1 MTRTTL
7 AAFAL
12 ALLAAS
18 CSPAAQP
25 APLPH
30 VEPPPHPPVLIVPP
44 EPPRD
49 QCGAAAL
56 QHLVGKPKTEI
67 PVPVEIDNR
76 RVTCT
81 TCPITEEYV
90 AKRLNIFFDEDT
102 GLVKEV
108 RCG

>member
-1 MTRTTL
+1 MKRATFAAVGL
-7 AAFAL
+7 AA
-12 ALLAAS
+12 LAAS
-18 CSPAAQP
+18 CAPASQP
-25 APLPH
+25 PPLPL
-30 VEPPPHPPVLIVPP
+30 VEPPPHPPVMVVP

-49 QCGAAAL
+49 QCGAEAL
-56 QHLVGKPKTEI
+56 QNLVGKPKTEI
-67 PVPVEIDNR
+67 PVPVVIDNR

-90 AKRLNIFFDEDT
+90 AKRLNIFFDADT

>member
-1 MTRTTL
+1 MKRATFAAFVL
-7 AAFAL
+7 AA
-12 ALLAAS
+12 LAAS
-18 CSPAAQP
+18 CASSPRPEPLPRVEP
-25 APLPH
+25 APPA
-30 VEPPPHPPVLIVPP
+30 PVVVVP

-49 QCGAAAL
+49 QCGAQAL
-56 QHLVGKPKTEI
+56 QHLVGKPRTEI

-81 TCPITEEYV
+81 TCPITEEYGP
-90 AKRLNIFFDEDT
+90 KRLNIFFDANT